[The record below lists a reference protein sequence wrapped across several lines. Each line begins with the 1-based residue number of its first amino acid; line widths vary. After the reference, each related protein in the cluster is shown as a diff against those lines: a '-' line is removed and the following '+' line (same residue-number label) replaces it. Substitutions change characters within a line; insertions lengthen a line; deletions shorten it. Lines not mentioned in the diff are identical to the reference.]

1 MGRGMRAHKKPRK
14 QGGKAMAEQMQK
26 LGAMQ
31 EKMNEAQKNI
41 DAMELETSAGGGAVK
56 VKVNGKKEVVSL
68 NIDKDIIDPED
79 VEMLEDLVM
88 AAVNE
93 ASKKVDDLLAQEMG
107 KVTGGLNLPTGLF

>member
-1 MGRGMRAHKKPRK
+1 MFGKGMGNMAGMMKKVQK
-14 QGGKAMAEQMQK
+14 MQADMK
-26 LGAMQ
+26 KMQ
-31 EKMNEAQKNI
+31 EELKTRTVEA
-41 DAMELETSAGGGAVK
+41 SVGGGVVTVVMNGEKIIESLKLNPTAV
-56 VKVNGKKEVVSL
+56 
-68 NIDKDIIDPED
+68 DPED